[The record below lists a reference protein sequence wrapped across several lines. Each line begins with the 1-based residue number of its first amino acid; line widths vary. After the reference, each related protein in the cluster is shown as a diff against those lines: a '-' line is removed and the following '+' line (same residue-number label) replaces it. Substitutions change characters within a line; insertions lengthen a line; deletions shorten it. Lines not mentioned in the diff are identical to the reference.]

1 MPKAPANGVEIEY
14 EASGPEDGEALLLI
28 MGLGG
33 QLTRWP
39 PPLVDRL
46 VGEGFRVIRFDNR
59 DVGLSTWLDAA
70 GAPDLAKVTGA
81 VARGETPDVPYRID
95 DMADDAAGLLAALGI
110 ARAHVVGV
118 SMGGMIGQMLA
129 VRHPAKVLSLVSV
142 MSTTGNPA
150 VPPATP
156 EVLAVLFS
164 PPETTDIDGLT
175 AKALKAQIVIQS
187 PAWPVDPQTVGP
199 RLRSDIERAYNPVG
213 LVRQA
218 AAVVASGDRR
228 EALKTITAP
237 TVVLHGADD
246 PLVRVEGGNDTA
258 ATIPGAELRI
268 IPGMGHDLAAGMHD
282 AFVDAVKTAAARARQ
297 LA

>member
-1 MPKAPANGVEIEY
+1 MPKAQANGIEIEY
-14 EASGPEDGEALLLI
+14 EVSGPEDGEIALLI

-39 PPLVDRL
+39 PPLVDKL

-81 VARGETPDVPYRID
+81 VTRGETPDVPYLIG
-95 DMADDAAGLLAALGI
+95 DMADDAAGLLDALGI

-129 VRHPAKVLSLVSV
+129 ARHPAKVLSLVSV

-150 VPPATP
+150 VPPARP

-175 AKALKAQIVIQS
+175 EKALKAQIAIQS
-187 PAWPVDPQTVGP
+187 PAWPVDPRTVAP
-199 RLRSDIERAYNPVG
+199 RLRSDIERAYAPVG

-246 PLVRVEGGNDTA
+246 PLVRVEGGQDTA

-268 IPGMGHDLAAGMHD
+268 IAGMGHDLAAGVHD
-282 AFVDAVKTAAARARQ
+282 AFVDAVKAAAARARQ